1 MTMANEL
8 RFRRLRLRNWKNFRD
23 VDVEVP
29 DRMFLVGANGSG
41 KSNLLDAFRFLR
53 DLASVGGGFGEAVGR
68 RGGVK
73 AIRCLAARRD
83 TDVEIAV
90 DVEKRG
96 GPRWRYELAFN
107 QDNRRRPRL
116 RRERVSLNGEEPIVD
131 RPDEKDG
138 EDPARLTQTH
148 IEQVN
153 MNQEFRDLA
162 TFFASVRYLHVVP
175 QLVREPDRSI
185 GRHDDPYGGDFLDQI
200 ARTPEDRRDR
210 RLKRIEEALRIA
222 VPQLEALNLAQ
233 DKQGTPH
240 LRVKCRHWR
249 PQGAWQTEEQ
259 FSDGTLRLIGL
270 LWAAMRGRG
279 VLLMEEPEISLHPDV
294 VRRLPQ
300 MLERTRKLPPKQIF
314 LSTHSPE
321 LLCDEGIGL
330 DETLLFLPGRE
341 GTAIAPAASFDDARA
356 LLEGGLNLGDI
367 VIPKTQ
373 PPDAIRLSWLA
384 DA

>member
-73 AIRCLAARRD
+73 AIRCLAARRN
-83 TDVEIAV
+83 TDVEIEV
-90 DVEKRG
+90 DVEERG
-96 GPRWRYELAFN
+96 GPQWRYELAFN

-116 RRERVSLNGEEPIVD
+116 RRERVSLNGEKPIVD
-131 RPDEKDG
+131 RPDEEDG

-153 MNQEFRDLA
+153 TNRQFHDLA
-162 TFFASVRYLHVVP
+162 AFFASVRYLHVVP

-185 GRHDDPYGGDFLDQI
+185 GRAKDPHGGDFLEQV
-200 ARTPEDRRDR
+200 AKTPERIRSS
-210 RLKRIEEALRIA
+210 RLKKIEKALRIA
-222 VPQLEALNLAQ
+222 VPQLEEIAFAR
-233 DKQGTPH
+233 DDRGVPH
-240 LRVKCRHWR
+240 LHGRYRHWR
-249 PQGAWQTEEQ
+249 PHGAWQTEKQ
-259 FSDGTLRLIGL
+259 FSDGTLRLMGL
-270 LWAAMRGRG
+270 LWAIMERGG
-279 VLLMEEPEISLHPDV
+279 PLLLEEPELSLHPEI
-294 VRRLPQ
+294 VRVLPQ
-300 MLERTRKLPPKQIF
+300 MLAREQRRTARQLF

-341 GTAIAPAASFDDARA
+341 GTAIAPTASFDDARA